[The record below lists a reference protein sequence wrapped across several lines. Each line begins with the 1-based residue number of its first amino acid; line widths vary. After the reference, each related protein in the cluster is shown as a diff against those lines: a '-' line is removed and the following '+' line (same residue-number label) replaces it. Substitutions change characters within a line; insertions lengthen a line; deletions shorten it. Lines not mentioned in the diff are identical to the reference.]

1 MSYSWRPKL
10 QQRPTISRLG
20 WCVRGVVLCLLSSML
35 LYANDNVAQDTLQR
49 AMSREQPS
57 ETLCFTAAAPS
68 DRTRWS
74 DYLRLKYRAW
84 AWFDQLEVDPV
95 ELLKHGIKGTK
106 KLAEILQAYLNLYQH
121 APDAAA
127 RERIQQRVVQLARH
141 TQRFEYHH
149 NMLVSP
155 DTEFLQNS
163 MSYLRVLWLLDQLEQ
178 DTTAYRQQLLTVK
191 PRMDEHLKQR
201 GPWQQ
206 AMFAEY
212 YTRFGLE
219 KPPGLSLAS
228 VGVVIQRLPLTQYN
242 RDKAYHLTH
251 EVFVAFDYG
260 LRRMQSHFTAEDL
273 SYIRAVL
280 PVLAQAA
287 IQQNAQDLLAEF
299 LQCMTYLG
307 WQTEPVYCQGIN
319 YLLDSQNPNGTWGNY
334 EALRTVDEPY
344 FDQRLYLHTT
354 MVAMQALSEAYE
366 GRWPLSE

>member
-1 MSYSWRPKL
+1 MSYPWRHKP
-10 QQRPTISRLG
+10 QQWPIISRHG
-20 WCVRGVVLCLLSSML
+20 WCIGGAVLCLLSSIL
-35 LYANDNVAQDTLQR
+35 PYANDNLSQSILQR
-49 AMSREQPS
+49 AASGEQPS
-57 ETLCFTAAAPS
+57 EPLCLTAAAPS
-68 DRTRWS
+68 DRPRWS
-74 DYLRLKYRAW
+74 DYLRLKHRTW
-84 AWFDQLEVDPV
+84 AWFDQLDVDPV
-95 ELLKHGIKGTK
+95 ELLKHGVKGKK

-127 RERIQQRVVQLARH
+127 RERIQQRVVQLVRH
-141 TQRFEYHH
+141 TQRSEYHH
-149 NMLVSP
+149 DLLVSS

-163 MSYLRVLWLLDQLEQ
+163 MSYLRVLWLLEHLEQ
-178 DTTAYRQQLLTVK
+178 DTTAYRQRLLTIK

-228 VGVVIQRLPLTQYN
+228 AGVVIQRLPLTQYN
-242 RDKAYHLTH
+242 RDKAYYLTH

-260 LRRMQSHFTAEDL
+260 LRRLQSHFTAEDL
-273 SYIRAVL
+273 SYIRTVL
-280 PVLAQAA
+280 PVLAQTA
-287 IQQNAQDLLAEF
+287 IQQNAQDLLAEI

-334 EALRTVDEPY
+334 EALRTVDESY

-366 GRWPLSE
+366 GHWPLSE